1 MKLLLKYWNLL
12 FFFTQTHT
20 QIHSKALTHT
30 WREKFIQINDNYSEA
45 IETSR
50 LSFLL
55 KCHEI

>member
-1 MKLLLKYWNLL
+1 MNIIIIKIWD
-12 FFFTQTHT
+12 THT
-20 QIHSKALTHT
+20 HSTHT
-30 WREKFIQINDNYSEA
+30 HIHREKEREKFIQINDNYSEA